1 MEYIMEN
8 IRPISNFILNTI
20 NCILLI
26 NVFNL
31 DENSVNTVEALP
43 AIVANVSFVLP
54 MLEIIV
60 DRVEAN
66 DPITL

>member
-1 MEYIMEN
+1 
-8 IRPISNFILNTI
+8 
-20 NCILLI
+20 
-26 NVFNL
+26 
-31 DENSVNTVEALP
+31 VEALP